1 MPRGKSKLA
10 QIVDRLRAHYGP
22 QSPPPARSAFELILW
37 EKVAYLADD
46 EKRAAAFQAL
56 RKRIGLTPKAILAA
70 DPVQLR
76 EIAALGGAVA
86 PADRAEHMRAAAEL
100 VLGEFD

>member
-70 DPVQLR
+70 DPSELR
-76 EIAALGGAVA
+76 EIAALGGAEKMLLS
-86 PADRAEHMRAAAEL
+86 RARIN
-100 VLGEFD
+100 VCRSIRTQRC